1 MTARQV
7 DIGVS
12 SVREDFRGP
21 AGGVRLERAADTAHS
36 LSDLLWE
43 ELHERLRVA
52 YASEDRRS
60 SADAA
65 TRYSMELAERIA
77 ELASTVALLAG
88 APGGATS
95 SRAATAW
102 EQTRAAPAAGVP
114 TDTRPVAVLIDEH
127 DERTYASMAS
137 STRLEGAGLER
148 NGRARRQAWLEEI
161 DSALAQFEHDRVP
174 FAVLLVEVLDAGEP
188 SRANEQIESAVAR
201 ALDGFGPA
209 SIAAEAP
216 DRYWLLVP
224 QADRRHAYVVA
235 DRLARALEGVEDAAP
250 ADAADRYFAALSA
263 RGSRPDAGHREAPLR
278 LVVGTAAC
286 PENGRDLSALV
297 AQAHIELAEA
307 RSACRPFLTATER
320 WWR

>member
-1 MTARQV
+1 M
-7 DIGVS
+7 
-12 SVREDFRGP
+12 
-21 AGGVRLERAADTAHS
+21 LC
-36 LSDLLWE
+36 DLLWE
-43 ELHERLRVA
+43 ELHERLRVV
-52 YASEDRRS
+52 YASEDRRPG
-60 SADAA
+60 ADAA

-88 APGGATS
+88 APDGATS
-95 SRAATAW
+95 SRTTTVW
-102 EQTRAAPAAGVP
+102 EETRAPPAA
-114 TDTRPVAVLIDEH
+114 RPASDARPAAVLIDEH
-127 DERTYASMAS
+127 DEQTDASMAS

-148 NGRARRQAWLEEI
+148 NGRAQRQAWLEVI
-161 DSALAQFEHDRVP
+161 VSALAQFEHDRVP
-174 FAVLLVEVLDAGEP
+174 FAVLLVEVLDAGEL

-201 ALDGFGPA
+201 ALDAFGPA
-209 SIAAEAP
+209 SIATEGP

-224 QADRRHAYVVA
+224 QADRRRAHVVA
-235 DRLARALEGVEDAAP
+235 DRLARALEGVDDAAP

-263 RGSRPDAGHREAPLR
+263 RGSRPHAGHPEAPLR

-307 RSACRPFLTATER
+307 RSARRPFVTATEC